1 MGTLVNNDSTSKE
14 TMVSSAWM
22 ERLRIS
28 WKKLAESLP
37 EDEMGWYTCCSVS
50 LIRVTYCLKGGEPYE
65 EENDVGVLRQKL
77 IEGYRLEKPA
87 HCSEE
92 A

>member
-1 MGTLVNNDSTSKE
+1 MKFHSNLSFVKN
-14 TMVSSAWM
+14 
-22 ERLRIS
+22 
-28 WKKLAESLP
+28 P
-37 EDEMGWYTCCSVS
+37 CCSVS
-50 LIRVTYCLKGGEPYE
+50 LIRVTYCLKGGEPYQ
-65 EENDVGVLRQKL
+65 EENDVDVLRQKL